1 SYDVAPDGRTVAY
14 ISAGTLWVM
23 TPDPDIATPI
33 LTAEG
38 ISAPV
43 FNADGLRIAYQMP
56 DGIYLIDTLGG
67 EPSLVLADYAEPQF
81 AGDNLLVR
89 IPDGDLA
96 LFAIETGEVQRLGS
110 FVRAKPLPDGRILG
124 AGAPASNME
133 SGIY

>member
-1 SYDVAPDGRTVAY
+1 
-14 ISAGTLWVM
+14 
-23 TPDPDIATPI
+23 
-33 LTAEG
+33 
-38 ISAPV
+38 V

-133 SGIY
+133 SGIYLMGVGSPPVMLYRTPAGLRIRD